1 MKQLPSVAAIYEQMG
16 QARRAGPLVTNF
28 YPVPD
33 KLQRSIE
40 RGELFSMTAGNVLF
54 VLRRDRDF
62 LHLSF
67 VASAATELG
76 AALRELIAGVAETIT
91 VDLLGPRERVAELT
105 ELFVQAGFRGHCVL
119 HRMTKVTKQ
128 AEVSP
133 PAPDPEVV
141 FAGRDDAAALAGM
154 LDTALDR
161 HAEQIPDEDEMA
173 RAASERKILVVRSG
187 PTIGEAGSRGVGTPT
202 ALPAGRGSS
211 PVGSIAGLLYFEV
224 TGQSSLLRHW
234 LVDPAHRDRRIGARL
249 MRRYFADC
257 NDVRRF
263 LLWVISDN
271 HNAIDRYRH
280 YGYREDGLIDQ
291 VLIRRPS

>member
-1 MKQLPSVAAIYEQMG
+1 VNPLPSIAALYEQMA
-16 QARRAGPLVTNF
+16 QAKRAGSVLSNF

-40 RGELFSMTAGNVLF
+40 RGELFSVTAGNVLF

-67 VASAATELG
+67 VASTAAELV
-76 AALRELIAGVAETIT
+76 AALRELVAGVADTIT
-91 VDLLGPRERVAELT
+91 VDVLGPRERVAELA
-105 ELFVQAGFRGHCVL
+105 ELFAQVGFRGHCVL
-119 HRMTKVTKQ
+119 DRMTKVTRPGEPL
-128 AEVSP
+128 AP
-133 PAPDPEVV
+133 AAPDPEVG
-141 FAGRDDAAALAGM
+141 FASRDDGAALAGM
-154 LDTALDR
+154 LEAALDR
-161 HAEQIPDEDEMA
+161 HAEQIPGADEMA
-173 RAASERKILVVRSG
+173 KAASERKVLVIR
-187 PTIGEAGSRGVGTPT
+187 A
-202 ALPAGRGSS
+202 A
-211 PVGSIAGLLYFEV
+211 PVGAIAGLLFFEV

-257 NDVRRF
+257 KDVRRF

-280 YGYREDGLIDQ
+280 YGYQQDGLIDQ

>member
-1 MKQLPSVAAIYEQMG
+1 VTPLPSVAAIYEQLD

-33 KLQRSIE
+33 KLQRSID

-67 VASAATELG
+67 AARTAAELV
-76 AALRELIAGVAETIT
+76 AALRELAARVAETVT
-91 VDLLGPRERVAELT
+91 VDVLGPRERVAEIA
-105 ELFVQAGFRGHCVL
+105 ELFAQAGFRGHCAL

-128 AEVSP
+128 TKPDDMAPP
-133 PAPDPEVV
+133 PAAPDLDPDLGVV
-141 FAGRDDAAALAGM
+141 FANRDDAAALAGM
-154 LDTALDR
+154 LETALDR
-161 HAEQIPDEDEMA
+161 HAEQIPDEDELT
-173 RAASERKILVVRSG
+173 RAASEHKILVVRSSSA
-187 PTIGEAGSRGVGTPT
+187 IVGM
-202 ALPAGRGSS
+202 LF
-211 PVGSIAGLLYFEV
+211 FEL

-234 LVDPAHRDRRIGARL
+234 LVDPAHRDQRVGARL
-249 MRRYFADC
+249 MRRYFTDGK
-257 NDVRRF
+257 DVRRF

-280 YGYREDGLIDQ
+280 YGYQQDGLIDQ

>member
-1 MKQLPSVAAIYEQMG
+1 MKPLPSVAAIYEQMD

-33 KLQRSIE
+33 KLQRSIA

-67 VASAATELG
+67 VASAAAELP
-76 AALRELIAGVAETIT
+76 AALRELVAGVAETVT
-91 VDLLGPRERVAELT
+91 VDLLGPRDRVAELA
-105 ELFVQAGFRGHCVL
+105 ELFVQAGFRGHCTL
-119 HRMTKVTKQ
+119 HRMTKLTKPTEQ
-128 AEVSP
+128 TKPDDMSP
-133 PAPDPEVV
+133 LPAPPDPEVV
-141 FAGRDDAAALAGM
+141 FASRDDAAALAGM

-161 HAEQIPDEDEMA
+161 YAEQIPDEDEMA
-173 RAASERKILVVRSG
+173 RAASDRKVLIIRSG
-187 PTIGEAGSRGVGTPT
+187 PD
-202 ALPAGRGSS
+202 
-211 PVGSIAGLLYFEV
+211 IAGLLFFEV

-291 VLIRRPS
+291 VLTRRPS

>member
-1 MKQLPSVAAIYEQMG
+1 MNQVPSVAALYEQM
-16 QARRAGPLVTNF
+16 ARTRRAGPLVTNF
-28 YPVPD
+28 YPVPA

-40 RGELFSMTAGNVLF
+40 RGELFSTTAGDVLF

-67 VASAATELG
+67 VAGTAEELA
-76 AALRELIAGVAETIT
+76 AALRELVPSVAETVT
-91 VDLLGPRERVAELT
+91 VDVLGPRERVAEIA
-105 ELFVQAGFRGHCVL
+105 ELFVQAGFGGHCAL
-119 HRMTKVTKQ
+119 HRMTRTMNQ
-128 AEVSP
+128 AALSLP
-133 PAPDPEVV
+133 PATPDPEVV
-141 FAGRDDAAALAGM
+141 FASRDDAAALAGM
-154 LDTALDR
+154 LEAALDR
-161 HAEQIPDEDEMA
+161 HAEQIPDEDEMT
-173 RAASERKILVVRSG
+173 RAASEHKILVVRSG
-187 PTIGEAGSRGVGTPT
+187 PAV
-202 ALPAGRGSS
+202 
-211 PVGSIAGLLYFEV
+211 AGLLFFEV

-234 LVDPAHRDRRIGARL
+234 VVDPAHRDQRIGARL

-257 NDVRRF
+257 KDVRRF

>member
-1 MKQLPSVAAIYEQMG
+1 VKLLPSVAAIYEQMD
-16 QARRAGPLVTNF
+16 QARRAGPPVTNF

-33 KLQRSIE
+33 KLQRWIE

-67 VASAATELG
+67 VASTAAELG
-76 AALRELIAGVAETIT
+76 AALRELVASVAGTVT
-91 VDLLGPRERVAELT
+91 VDVLGPRERVAEIA
-105 ELFVQAGFRGHCVL
+105 ELFVQAGFRGHCAL
-119 HRMTKVTKQ
+119 HRMTKTTTKQ
-128 AEVSP
+128 AELSP
-133 PAPDPEVV
+133 PPAVPDPEVV

-154 LDTALDR
+154 LETALDR
-161 HAEQIPDEDEMA
+161 YAEQIPDEDEMA
-173 RAASERKILVVRSG
+173 RAASERKILVIRSD
-187 PTIGEAGSRGVGTPT
+187 PTIGKAEV
-202 ALPAGRGSS
+202 RGSS
-211 PVGSIAGLLYFEV
+211 PVGSIAGLLFFEV

-234 LVDPAHRDRRIGARL
+234 LVDPAHRDQRIGARL

-280 YGYREDGLIDQ
+280 YGYQQDGLIDQ

>member
-1 MKQLPSVAAIYEQMG
+1 MIQVPSVAAVYEQMA

-28 YPVPD
+28 YPVPA

-67 VASAATELG
+67 VASTAAELA
-76 AALRELIAGVAETIT
+76 AALRELVASVAETVT
-91 VDLLGPRERVAELT
+91 VDVLGPRERVAELA
-105 ELFVQAGFRGHCVL
+105 ELFAQTGFRGHCEL
-119 HRMTKVTKQ
+119 HRMTRMAKPTVQ
-128 AEVSP
+128 GEVP
-133 PAPDPEVV
+133 PPPDPEVEL
-141 FAGRDDAAALAGM
+141 AGPDDAAALAAM
-154 LDTALDR
+154 LEAALDR
-161 HAEQIPDEDEMA
+161 HAEQIPDQDEMA
-173 RAASERKILVVRSG
+173 RAASDRQVLVVRSG
-187 PTIGEAGSRGVGTPT
+187 PE
-202 ALPAGRGSS
+202 
-211 PVGSIAGLLYFEV
+211 IAGLLFLEV

-234 LVDPAHRDRRIGARL
+234 LVASTHRDQRIGARL

-257 NDVRRF
+257 KDVRRF

-280 YGYREDGLIDQ
+280 YGYQQDGLIDQ

>member
-1 MKQLPSVAAIYEQMG
+1 MTPLPSVAAIYEQLD
-16 QARRAGPLVTNF
+16 QVRRAGPLMTNF

-33 KLQRSIE
+33 KLQRSID
-40 RGELFSMTAGNVLF
+40 RAELFSMTAGNVLF

-67 VASAATELG
+67 VASTAAEL
-76 AALRELIAGVAETIT
+76 AVAVRELAASVAETVT
-91 VDLLGPRERVAELT
+91 VDVLGPRERVAEIA
-105 ELFVQAGFRGHCVL
+105 ELFAPAGFRSHCAL

-128 AEVSP
+128 AETSP
-133 PAPDPEVV
+133 PPATPDLEVV
-141 FAGRDDAAALAGM
+141 FAGRDDAAALAAM
-154 LDTALDR
+154 LETALDR
-161 HAEQIPDEDEMA
+161 HAEQIPDEDELT
-173 RAASERKILVVRSG
+173 RAASEHKILVVRSG
-187 PTIGEAGSRGVGTPT
+187 PA
-202 ALPAGRGSS
+202 
-211 PVGSIAGLLYFEV
+211 IAGLLFFEL

-234 LVDPAHRDRRIGARL
+234 LVDPAHRDQRVGARL

-257 NDVRRF
+257 KDVRRF

-280 YGYREDGLIDQ
+280 YGYQQEGLIDQ

>member
-1 MKQLPSVAAIYEQMG
+1 MKPLPSVAAIYEQLD

-40 RGELFSMTAGNVLF
+40 RGELFSMTVGDVLF

-67 VASAATELG
+67 VASAGADLV
-76 AALRELIAGVAETIT
+76 AALRELVAHVAETVT
-91 VDLLGPRERVAELT
+91 VDVLGPRERVAATT
-105 ELFVQAGFRGHCVL
+105 ELFAQAGFRGHCVL
-119 HRMTKVTKQ
+119 ERMTKVTTQ
-128 AEVSP
+128 AEP
-133 PAPDPEVV
+133 APAPDPEVV
-141 FAGRDDAAALAGM
+141 LADADDAATLAGM

-161 HAEQIPDEDEMA
+161 HAEQIPDEAELA
-173 RAASERKILVVRSG
+173 KAASERKILVVK
-187 PTIGEAGSRGVGTPT
+187 PV
-202 ALPAGRGSS
+202 PANDPAS
-211 PVGSIAGLLYFEV
+211 PIAGLLFFEL

-234 LVDPAHRDRRIGARL
+234 LVDPGHRDQRVGARL

-257 NDVRRF
+257 KDVRRF

-280 YGYREDGLIDQ
+280 YGYQQDGLIDQ
-291 VLIRRPS
+291 VLIRRAS

>member
-1 MKQLPSVAAIYEQMG
+1 VTPLPGVAAIYEQLE

-33 KLQRSIE
+33 KLQRSID
-40 RGELFSMTAGNVLF
+40 RGELFSITAGNVLF

-67 VASAATELG
+67 VASTAAELV
-76 AALRELIAGVAETIT
+76 AALRELAATVAETVT
-91 VDLLGPRERVAELT
+91 VDVLGPRERVAEIA
-105 ELFVQAGFRGHCVL
+105 ELFAQAGFRGHCAL
-119 HRMTKVTKQ
+119 HRMTKLTNQTKPTNPDDM
-128 AEVSP
+128 APP
-133 PAPDPEVV
+133 PATPDLDPGVV
-141 FAGRDDAAALAGM
+141 FASRDDAAALAGM
-154 LDTALDR
+154 LETALDR
-161 HAEQIPDEDEMA
+161 HAEQIPDEDELT
-173 RAASERKILVVRSG
+173 RAASERKILVIRSG
-187 PTIGEAGSRGVGTPT
+187 GA
-202 ALPAGRGSS
+202 
-211 PVGSIAGLLYFEV
+211 IAGLLFFEL

-234 LVDPAHRDRRIGARL
+234 LVDPAHRDQRIGARL

-257 NDVRRF
+257 KDVRRF

-280 YGYREDGLIDQ
+280 YGYQQDGLIDQ

>member
-1 MKQLPSVAAIYEQMG
+1 MKQVASVAAVYEQMD

-28 YPVPD
+28 YPVPA
-33 KLQRSIE
+33 KLQHAIE

-67 VASAATELG
+67 VASAAAELA
-76 AALRELIAGVAETIT
+76 AALRELVASVAETVT
-91 VDLLGPRERVAELT
+91 VDVLGPRERVAELA
-105 ELFVQAGFRGHCVL
+105 ELFARAGFRGHCEL
-119 HRMTKVTKQ
+119 HRMTKTTQ
-128 AEVSP
+128 PGAPSP
-133 PAPDPEVV
+133 PPATPDPEVV
-141 FAGRDDAAALAGM
+141 FAGRDDAAALAAM
-154 LDTALDR
+154 LETALDR
-161 HAEQIPDEDEMA
+161 HAEQIPDQDEMA
-173 RAASERKILVVRSG
+173 RAASDRKVLVIRSG
-187 PTIGEAGSRGVGTPT
+187 PAIG
-202 ALPAGRGSS
+202 
-211 PVGSIAGLLYFEV
+211 GLLFFEV

-234 LVDPAHRDRRIGARL
+234 LVDPAHRDQRIGARL

-257 NDVRRF
+257 KDVRRF

-280 YGYREDGLIDQ
+280 YGYQQDGLIDQ

>member
-1 MKQLPSVAAIYEQMG
+1 VTPLPSVAAIYEQMDR
-16 QARRAGPLVTNF
+16 ARRAGPLVTNF
-28 YPVPD
+28 YPVPA

-54 VLRRDRDF
+54 VLRRDRGF

-67 VASAATELG
+67 VASTAAELA
-76 AALRELIAGVAETIT
+76 AALRELVASVAETVT
-91 VDLLGPRERVAELT
+91 VDVLGPRERVAEIA
-105 ELFVQAGFRGHCVL
+105 ELFVQAGFRGHCAL

-128 AEVSP
+128 AEMSP
-133 PAPDPEVV
+133 PPAAPDPEVV
-141 FAGRDDAAALAGM
+141 FASRDDAAALAGM
-154 LDTALDR
+154 LETALDR
-161 HAEQIPDEDEMA
+161 YAEQIPDEDEMT
-173 RAASERKILVVRSG
+173 RAVSDRKILVVR
-187 PTIGEAGSRGVGTPT
+187 
-202 ALPAGRGSS
+202 SS
-211 PVGSIAGLLYFEV
+211 PVGSIAGLLFFEV

-234 LVDPAHRDRRIGARL
+234 LVDPAHRDQRIGARL

-257 NDVRRF
+257 KDVRRF

-280 YGYREDGLIDQ
+280 YGYQQDGLIDQ

>member
-1 MKQLPSVAAIYEQMG
+1 MNPLPSVAAIYEHLDR
-16 QARRAGPLVTNF
+16 ARRAGPLVTNF

-40 RGELFSMTAGNVLF
+40 RGELFSMTGGNVLF

-67 VASAATELG
+67 VASTDRELVP
-76 AALRELIAGVAETIT
+76 ALRELVASVAETIT
-91 VDLLGPRERVAELT
+91 VDVLGPRERVGEIT
-105 ELFVQAGFRGHCVL
+105 ELFVQAGFLGHCAL
-119 HRMTKVTKQ
+119 HRMTKQ
-128 AEVSP
+128 VSQTQIAPP
-133 PAPDPEVV
+133 PAPPDADVR
-141 FAGRDDAAALAGM
+141 FAGNDDATALAAM
-154 LDTALDR
+154 LETALDR
-161 HAEQIPDEDEMA
+161 YAEQIPDDAELI
-173 RAASERKILVVRSG
+173 RATSDRKILIVRSA
-187 PTIGEAGSRGVGTPT
+187 T
-202 ALPAGRGSS
+202 
-211 PVGSIAGLLYFEV
+211 GSIAGLLFFEV

-234 LVDPAHRDRRIGARL
+234 LVDPAHRDQRIGTRL

-257 NDVRRF
+257 KDVRRF

-280 YGYREDGLIDQ
+280 YGYQQDGLIDQ

>member
-1 MKQLPSVAAIYEQMG
+1 VNPLPSVAALYEQIA
-16 QARRAGPLVTNF
+16 QAKRAGPPVTNF

-33 KLQRSIE
+33 KLQRWIE
-40 RGELFSMTAGNVLF
+40 RGELFSVTAGNVLL

-62 LHLSF
+62 FHLSF
-67 VASAATELG
+67 VASTAAELA
-76 AALRELIAGVAETIT
+76 AALRELVASVAETVT
-91 VDLLGPRERVAELT
+91 VDVLGPRERVAEIAA
-105 ELFVQAGFRGHCVL
+105 LFVQAGFRGHCAL
-119 HRMTKVTKQ
+119 HRMTKTTKQ
-128 AEVSP
+128 TDLPPP
-133 PAPDPEVV
+133 PAVPDLEVV
-141 FAGRDDAAALAGM
+141 FASRDDAAALAGM
-154 LDTALDR
+154 LETALDR
-161 HAEQIPDEDEMA
+161 YAEQIPDEDEMA
-173 RAASERKILVVRSG
+173 RAASERKVLVIRSG
-187 PTIGEAGSRGVGTPT
+187 QAIGEA
-202 ALPAGRGSS
+202 
-211 PVGSIAGLLYFEV
+211 IAGLLFFEV

-257 NDVRRF
+257 KDVRRF

>member
-1 MKQLPSVAAIYEQMG
+1 MNQLASVAAVYEQMD

-33 KLQRSIE
+33 KLQRWVE

-67 VASAATELG
+67 VARAIAELG
-76 AALRELIAGVAETIT
+76 PAVRELVAGVAETVT
-91 VDLLGPRERVAELT
+91 VDVLGPRAQVAEVT
-105 ELFVQAGFRGHCVL
+105 EPFAQAGFVGQCEL
-119 HRMTKVTKQ
+119 HRMTKVTRPG
-128 AEVSP
+128 EP
-133 PAPDPEVV
+133 PPPAAPDPEVV
-141 FAGRDDAAALAGM
+141 LAGREDGAALATM
-154 LDTALDR
+154 LETALDR
-161 HAEQIPDEDEMA
+161 FSEQIPEEEELA
-173 RAASERKILVVRSG
+173 RAASERKILVIR
-187 PTIGEAGSRGVGTPT
+187 AGSAISGM
-202 ALPAGRGSS
+202 LFS
-211 PVGSIAGLLYFEV
+211 EV

-234 LVDPAHRDRRIGARL
+234 VVDPGHRNQRVGARL
-249 MRRYFADC
+249 IRRYFADC

-280 YGYREDGLIDQ
+280 YGYQQDGLIDQ

>member
-1 MKQLPSVAAIYEQMG
+1 VNQLPSVAAIYEQMD

-40 RGELFSMTAGNVLF
+40 RGELFSVMTGNVLF

-67 VASAATELG
+67 VASTAAELG
-76 AALRELIAGVAETIT
+76 PALRALVASLAETVT
-91 VDLLGPRERVAELT
+91 VDVLGPGERVAELA
-105 ELFVQAGFRGHCVL
+105 ELFVQAGFRDHRTL
-119 HRMTKVTKQ
+119 QRMTKVTTP
-128 AEVSP
+128 AEPSP
-133 PAPDPEVV
+133 PPPPDAELG
-141 FAGRDDAAALAGM
+141 FASRDDAAALAAM

-161 HAEQIPDEDEMA
+161 HAEQIPDDDEMA
-173 RAASERKILVVRSG
+173 RAASDRKVLVVRSG
-187 PTIGEAGSRGVGTPT
+187 A
-202 ALPAGRGSS
+202 A
-211 PVGSIAGLLYFEV
+211 IAGLLFFEL

-257 NDVRRF
+257 KDVRRF
-263 LLWVISDN
+263 LLWAISKT
-271 HNAIDRYRH
+271 
-280 YGYREDGLIDQ
+280 G
-291 VLIRRPS
+291 

>member
-1 MKQLPSVAAIYEQMG
+1 VKQLPSVAAIYEQMD
-16 QARRAGPLVTNF
+16 QARRAGPLLTNF
-28 YPVPD
+28 YPAPD

-40 RGELFSMTAGNVLF
+40 RGELFSVTAGNVLF

-67 VASAATELG
+67 VASTTAELA
-76 AALRELIAGVAETIT
+76 AALREFVASVAETVT
-91 VDLLGPRERVAELT
+91 VDVLGPRERVAELAA
-105 ELFVQAGFRGHCVL
+105 LFVQAGFRAHCEL
-119 HRMTKVTKQ
+119 HRMTKTTQPTQQAANQ
-128 AEVSP
+128 AEP
-133 PAPDPEVV
+133 PAPPDPEVV
-141 FAGRDDAAALAGM
+141 FAGRDDGGALAGM
-154 LDTALDR
+154 LETALDR

-173 RAASERKILVVRSG
+173 RAASERKVLVIRSG
-187 PTIGEAGSRGVGTPT
+187 PA
-202 ALPAGRGSS
+202 
-211 PVGSIAGLLYFEV
+211 IAGLLFFEV

-234 LVDPAHRDRRIGARL
+234 LVDPAYREQRIGARL

-257 NDVRRF
+257 KDVRRF

>member
-1 MKQLPSVAAIYEQMG
+1 VTPLPSVAAIYEQLD

-33 KLQRSIE
+33 KLQRSVD
-40 RGELFSMTAGNVLF
+40 RSELFSMTAGNVLF

-67 VASAATELG
+67 VASTAAELS
-76 AALRELIAGVAETIT
+76 AALRELGASVAETIT
-91 VDLLGPRERVAELT
+91 VDVLGPRERVAEIAA
-105 ELFVQAGFRGHCVL
+105 LFVEAGFRAHCEL
-119 HRMTKVTKQ
+119 HRMTKLTKP
-128 AEVSP
+128 AEPPPP
-133 PAPDPEVV
+133 PATPDPEVV

-154 LDTALDR
+154 LETALDR
-161 HAEQIPDEDEMA
+161 HAEQIPDEDELT
-173 RAASERKILVVRSG
+173 RAASERKVLVLRSG
-187 PTIGEAGSRGVGTPT
+187 SR
-202 ALPAGRGSS
+202 
-211 PVGSIAGLLYFEV
+211 IAGLLFFEV

-234 LVDPAHRDRRIGARL
+234 LVDPAHRDQRVGARL

-257 NDVRRF
+257 KDVRRF

-280 YGYREDGLIDQ
+280 YGYQQDGLIDQ

>member
-1 MKQLPSVAAIYEQMG
+1 VKQLPSVAAIYEQMD

-28 YPVPD
+28 YPVPA

-54 VLRRDRDF
+54 VLRRDRGF

-67 VASAATELG
+67 VASTAEQLVPALGELV
-76 AALRELIAGVAETIT
+76 ASVAETVT
-91 VDLLGPRERVAELT
+91 VDVLGPRERVAELT
-105 ELFVQAGFRGHCVL
+105 ERFGQAGFRAHCAL
-119 HRMTKVTKQ
+119 HRMTKATPP
-128 AEVSP
+128 AAPSP
-133 PAPDPEVV
+133 PAAEPDPEVV
-141 FAGRDDAAALAGM
+141 FASRDEAAALAGM
-154 LDTALDR
+154 LEAALDR
-161 HAEQIPDEDEMA
+161 YAEQIPDEDELA
-173 RAASERKILVVRSG
+173 RATSERQILILKSG
-187 PTIGEAGSRGVGTPT
+187 PA
-202 ALPAGRGSS
+202 
-211 PVGSIAGLLYFEV
+211 IAGLLFFEV

-234 LVDPAHRDRRIGARL
+234 LVDPAHRDQRVGARL

-257 NDVRRF
+257 KDVRRF

-280 YGYREDGLIDQ
+280 YGYQEDGLIDQ

>member
-1 MKQLPSVAAIYEQMG
+1 MTPLPSVAAIYEQMD

-33 KLQRSIE
+33 KLQRSID

-67 VASAATELG
+67 VASTAAELA
-76 AALRELIAGVAETIT
+76 AALRELVASVAETVT
-91 VDLLGPRERVAELT
+91 VDVLGPRERVAEIA
-105 ELFVQAGFRGHCVL
+105 ELFVQAGFRGHCAL
-119 HRMTKVTKQ
+119 HRMTKVTKP
-128 AEVSP
+128 AAMSP
-133 PAPDPEVV
+133 PPAAPDPEVV
-141 FAGRDDAAALAGM
+141 FASRDDAAALAGM
-154 LDTALDR
+154 LETALDR
-161 HAEQIPDEDEMA
+161 HAEQIPDEDEMT
-173 RAASERKILVVRSG
+173 RAVSDRKVLVVRSG
-187 PTIGEAGSRGVGTPT
+187 PAIGEAESRG
-202 ALPAGRGSS
+202 
-211 PVGSIAGLLYFEV
+211 VGSIAGLLFFER

-234 LVDPAHRDRRIGARL
+234 LVDPAHRDQRIGARL
-249 MRRYFADC
+249 MRRYFADGK
-257 NDVRRF
+257 DVRRF

-280 YGYREDGLIDQ
+280 YGYQQDGLIDQ

>member
-1 MKQLPSVAAIYEQMG
+1 VNQLSSVAAIYEQMD
-16 QARRAGPLVTNF
+16 QTRRAGPPVTNF

-33 KLQRSIE
+33 KLQRSIA
-40 RGELFSMTAGNVLF
+40 RGELFSMKAGNVLF

-67 VASAATELG
+67 VAATAAELL
-76 AALRELIAGVAETIT
+76 AALRELVASVAETVT
-91 VDLLGPRERVAELT
+91 VDVLGPRERVAEIA
-105 ELFVQAGFRGHCVL
+105 ELFAQAGFRGHCTL
-119 HRMTKVTKQ
+119 HRMTRTT
-128 AEVSP
+128 P
-133 PAPDPEVV
+133 PAANLVEPPAPPDPEVV
-141 FAGRDDAAALAGM
+141 FAGRDDGAAMAGM
-154 LDTALDR
+154 LGTALDR
-161 HAEQIPDEDEMA
+161 YAEQIPDADEMA
-173 RAASERKILVVRSG
+173 RAASERKVLVVRSG
-187 PTIGEAGSRGVGTPT
+187 PAGAATEAAPRGAV
-202 ALPAGRGSS
+202 S
-211 PVGSIAGLLYFEV
+211 PIAGLLFFEV

-257 NDVRRF
+257 KDVRRF

-280 YGYREDGLIDQ
+280 YGYHEDGLIDQ